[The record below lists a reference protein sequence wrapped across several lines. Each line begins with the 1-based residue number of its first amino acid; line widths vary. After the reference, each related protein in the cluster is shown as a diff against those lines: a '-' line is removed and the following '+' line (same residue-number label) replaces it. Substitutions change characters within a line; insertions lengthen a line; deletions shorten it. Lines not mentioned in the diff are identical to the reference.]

1 MNKKIISTLVIGT
14 LIAGTL
20 AGCGGSSDAGSSAKS
35 SSGKTELELFST
47 KPENKDTIQKLVDK
61 YNESHDDVT
70 VKVTAP
76 PDAGTVL
83 KTRMAKNDMP
93 DVIAIGGDNNYTEV
107 ESAGVLLD
115 LGDQDY
121 IKDVQEAYIDMVYDV
136 NKDTINEQ
144 VRDFA

>member
-1 MNKKIISTLVIGT
+1 MNKKVISTLVIGT

-83 KTRMAKNDMP
+83 KTRRIKKRLYMVFHLPQMLPVSSTIQRNLK
-93 DVIAIGGDNNYTEV
+93 
-107 ESAGVLLD
+107 SLD
-115 LGDQDY
+115 WKFRRPGMSL
-121 IKDVQEAYIDMVYDV
+121 
-136 NKDTINEQ
+136 
-144 VRDFA
+144 